1 MTQCYVAP
9 IIEIDRERC
18 TTPFACK
25 KCLQICPT
33 AVFGVRETRQV
44 RLEETDKF
52 APGSFRLRVAYRDK
66 CSGCNRCVD
75 VCPESALTVRMPEE
89 VLE

>member
-1 MTQCYVAP
+1 MEAIIAP
-9 IIEIDRERC
+9 VIDIDRERC

-33 AVFGVRETRQV
+33 AVLAVHETRMV
-44 RLEETDKF
+44 RLEETDKYL
-52 APGSFRLRVAYRDK
+52 PGTYRLRIAYRDK

-75 VCPESALTVRMPEE
+75 VCPEDAITVRMLEE
-89 VLE
+89 VGA